1 MEERED
7 GMTLG
12 EIFSL
17 MFKKKLIVLITT
29 CVVAIIGIIT
39 ILAVYNPMQKKVT
52 AEYYYDKTTLT
63 TGNYSDGEPFRMSD
77 VISYDNI
84 KAVIDSN
91 DAYKGL
97 NAQKIFESFTIENV
111 QELDAEKNVKSYYK
125 ITALRKLL
133 KNDELAKKFMND
145 LISYPIKVNTE
156 IMKDV
161 DLTKQLV
168 KYKDSK
174 TYADAFGYLK
184 TAYDEIVKEYNDI
197 ITTYGDIKISVN
209 NGENI
214 DVSTRLVNIEFYIKN
229 QNLNTLYNTEN
240 GTGLITD
247 YGLILNYDFSRQSIQ
262 NELNEINNQLYV
274 VDEQLSSIDEQYNA
288 IYEAIKDK
296 QVLSADAQSV
306 IQKKSELSAQKI
318 QLENQKQKI
327 ELKLENENATYVYY
341 GDGGVKSQKQY
352 EDLVALWDSTPES
365 ERKGTDPRIRF
376 NNKQDIKIQQ
386 SEIKTKLDDV
396 YNYLNNE
403 FATLKDL
410 KLQINNDATYVYYQN
425 NSIIKTTGGLNT
437 IIAIV
442 LPIIA
447 GLVIG
452 CIVSFA
458 LSYSDFKKEK
468 EEKFAKAIET
478 QTKE

>member
-29 CVVAIIGIIT
+29 LVVAVIGIVT

-63 TGNYSDGEPFRMSD
+63 TGNYSNGEPFRMSD

-91 DAYKGL
+91 EAYSKL

-125 ITALRKLL
+125 VTALRKLL

-168 KYKDSK
+168 KYKEAK
-174 TYADAFGYLK
+174 TYADAFGYLR
-184 TAYDEIVKEYNDI
+184 TAYNEIVKEYNDI
-197 ITTYGDIKISVN
+197 ITTYGDIKISIN
-209 NGENI
+209 NGEKI
-214 DVSTRLVNIEFYIKN
+214 DVSTRLVNIEFYIKS

-262 NELNEINNQLYV
+262 NELNELNNQLFV
-274 VDEQLSSIDEQYNA
+274 VDEQLASIDEQYKA
-288 IYEAIKDK
+288 IYDAISNSGSTTI
-296 QVLSADAQSV
+296 LSADAQSV

-327 ELKLENENATYVYY
+327 ELRLENETATNVYY
-341 GDGGVKSQKQY
+341 GVGGVKSESQYNAITDVDTKAKYTAQNIKNQK
-352 EDLVALWDSTPES
+352 DS
-365 ERKGTDPRIRF
+365 
-376 NNKQDIKIQQ
+376 IK
-386 SEIKTKLDDV
+386 STLEGV
-396 YNYLNNE
+396 YNYLDKE
-403 FATLKDL
+403 FATLKEL
-410 KLQINNDATYVYYQN
+410 KLEINTDATYVYYQSN
-425 NSIIKTTGGLNT
+425 AITKTTGGLNT
-437 IIAIV
+437 IIAIA
-442 LPIIA
+442 LPVIA

-468 EEKFAKAIET
+468 EAKMLKIVDE
-478 QTKE
+478 QTNE

>member
-29 CVVAIIGIIT
+29 CAVAIIGIIT

-111 QELDAEKNVKSYYK
+111 QEVDAEKNVKSYYK

-168 KYKDSK
+168 KYKEAK

-184 TAYDEIVKEYNDI
+184 TAYNEIVKEYNDI
-197 ITTYGDIKISVN
+197 ITTYGDIKISIN
-209 NGENI
+209 
-214 DVSTRLVNIEFYIKN
+214 KN
-229 QNLNTLYNTEN
+229 Y
-240 GTGLITD
+240 
-247 YGLILNYDFSRQSIQ
+247 
-262 NELNEINNQLYV
+262 
-274 VDEQLSSIDEQYNA
+274 
-288 IYEAIKDK
+288 
-296 QVLSADAQSV
+296 
-306 IQKKSELSAQKI
+306 
-318 QLENQKQKI
+318 
-327 ELKLENENATYVYY
+327 KL
-341 GDGGVKSQKQY
+341 
-352 EDLVALWDSTPES
+352 
-365 ERKGTDPRIRF
+365 
-376 NNKQDIKIQQ
+376 
-386 SEIKTKLDDV
+386 
-396 YNYLNNE
+396 
-403 FATLKDL
+403 
-410 KLQINNDATYVYYQN
+410 
-425 NSIIKTTGGLNT
+425 
-437 IIAIV
+437 
-442 LPIIA
+442 
-447 GLVIG
+447 
-452 CIVSFA
+452 
-458 LSYSDFKKEK
+458 
-468 EEKFAKAIET
+468 
-478 QTKE
+478 

>member
-97 NAQKIFESFTIENV
+97 NAQKIFESFSIENV
-111 QELDAEKNVKSYYK
+111 QEVDAEKNVKSYYK

-145 LISYPIKVNTE
+145 LISYPIRVNTE

-184 TAYDEIVKEYNDI
+184 TAYNEIVKEYNDI
-197 ITTYGDIKISVN
+197 ITTYGDIKISIN
-209 NGENI
+209 NGEKI
-214 DVSTRLVNIEFYIKN
+214 DVSTRLVNVEFYIKS
-229 QNLNTLYNTEN
+229 QNLNSLYDTEN

-247 YGLILNYDFSRQSIQ
+247 YGLILDYDFSRQSIQ
-262 NELNEINNQLYV
+262 NELNELNNQLYV
-274 VDEQLSSIDEQYNA
+274 VDEQLSSIDEQYTA
-288 IYEAIKDK
+288 IYDTISKSDSK
-296 QVLSADAQSV
+296 TILSADAQSV

-327 ELKLENENATYVYY
+327 ELKLENETATNVYY
-341 GDGGVKSQKQY
+341 GVGGVKSESQYNAIESVDTKAKYTAQNIKNQK
-352 EDLVALWDSTPES
+352 DTIST
-365 ERKGTDPRIRF
+365 T
-376 NNKQDIKIQQ
+376 
-386 SEIKTKLDDV
+386 LDNV
-396 YNYLNNE
+396 YNYLDKE
-403 FATLKDL
+403 FATLKEL
-410 KLQINNDATYVYYQN
+410 KLEINNNATYVYYQN

-468 EEKFAKAIET
+468 EEKFAKAIEA